1 MFKKV
6 SEKDVTDKFVQ
17 LIEEN
22 GSTTTMDVK
31 KALRNDGFWVFQK
44 TVSAILHETFID
56 LGITR
61 QFNGQYCT
69 YYKAEPQTTDEDNS
83 MDSDNDLDDVDTESV
98 TSIKRAK
105 VITDIHMVADDVYQ
119 LSILVDDDTV
129 DLLVSTSQLGLANAD
144 LVYRVYDNKG
154 REWFLYSTN
163 KDVITRHRA
172 IYYVWLVASREYD
185 GFVKYSDLRSKR
197 MW

>member
-44 TVSAILHETFID
+44 TVSAILGETFIG
-56 LGITR
+56 LGMTR
-61 QFNGQYCT
+61 EFNGHYCV
-69 YYKAEPQTTDEDNS
+69 YSKAEAQIDDEYTSTDTEDV
-83 MDSDNDLDDVDTESV
+83 DVEDVDTDNSA
-98 TSIKRAK
+98 KRAK
-105 VITDIHMVADDVYQ
+105 VITDIQMVADDIYQ
-119 LSILVDDDTV
+119 LSILANGNTV
-129 DLLVSTSQLGLANAD
+129 DLFVSTDLIINLSNELA
-144 LVYRVYDNKG
+144 YRVYDNKG
-154 REWFLYSTN
+154 REWFLYTSN

-185 GFVKYSDLRSKR
+185 GFVKYSELRSKR